1 MRVIYVITGEI
12 KSKIDQIWNAFWS
25 GGISNP
31 LEVME
36 QMTYLLFIRR
46 LDEIQITKEKKAN
59 RLKKEVEHPI
69 FTPEQ
74 DHLRWSK
81 FITLGDAATLYNTV
95 ANEVF
100 PFIKNLGAEDE
111 TTYSHHMKDARFTI
125 PTPALLTKVVDL
137 VADVPMD
144 DKDTKGDIY
153 EYMLGKIASAGQN
166 GQFRT
171 PRHIIKM
178 IVELMQPKPTDTIC
192 DPACGTAGFLVAA
205 SEYLNDHYSTEIFAN
220 PEAAKRFSE
229 ETFFGYDFDSTML
242 RIGSMN
248 MMLHGVENPQII
260 NLDSLSKH
268 DKDLENKFS
277 LILANP
283 PFSGSLDYEICS
295 PKLLSTVRTKKTELL
310 FVALFEKLLLNG
322 GMCAAIVPNGVLES
336 DSNAHEVMRKKLI
349 HDCRLIAII
358 SLPHWVFKPYASVA
372 TSIIIFQKASTT
384 EKVWY
389 YRVDA
394 DGFTDGANKME
405 SLENDIPEL
414 LNLWKAKDTDA
425 YKPNKTKHRFI
436 SKEDILANGYDLC
449 HRAYLNGYSYPE
461 NTPRKKI
468 KDLFNIVRGQ
478 SQASTAIS
486 DGEFPFITSSAEF
499 KTSNTYQIDSEAI
512 IIPTVSST
520 GHGHASLKNIHYM
533 NGKFNLATI
542 CIALIPK
549 DKYTN
554 VQFVYYYL
562 LKFKEELLV
571 ALMRGAANVSLNL
584 DKLDELEIPQYDSS
598 IMQKCLD
605 EISQMESEILKIK
618 EELLLK
624 ESQLSDLKSNFGGSL
639 LGK

>member
-1 MRVIYVITGEI
+1 MITGEI

-59 RLKKEVEHPI
+59 KLSQIKKQTIAVEHPI

-205 SEYLNDHYSTEIFAN
+205 SEYLNDHHSTEIFAN

-248 MMLHGVENPQII
+248 M
-260 NLDSLSKH
+260 
-268 DKDLENKFS
+268 
-277 LILANP
+277 
-283 PFSGSLDYEICS
+283 
-295 PKLLSTVRTKKTELL
+295 
-310 FVALFEKLLLNG
+310 
-322 GMCAAIVPNGVLES
+322 
-336 DSNAHEVMRKKLI
+336 
-349 HDCRLIAII
+349 
-358 SLPHWVFKPYASVA
+358 
-372 TSIIIFQKASTT
+372 
-384 EKVWY
+384 
-389 YRVDA
+389 
-394 DGFTDGANKME
+394 
-405 SLENDIPEL
+405 
-414 LNLWKAKDTDA
+414 
-425 YKPNKTKHRFI
+425 
-436 SKEDILANGYDLC
+436 
-449 HRAYLNGYSYPE
+449 
-461 NTPRKKI
+461 
-468 KDLFNIVRGQ
+468 
-478 SQASTAIS
+478 
-486 DGEFPFITSSAEF
+486 
-499 KTSNTYQIDSEAI
+499 
-512 IIPTVSST
+512 
-520 GHGHASLKNIHYM
+520 
-533 NGKFNLATI
+533 
-542 CIALIPK
+542 
-549 DKYTN
+549 
-554 VQFVYYYL
+554 
-562 LKFKEELLV
+562 
-571 ALMRGAANVSLNL
+571 
-584 DKLDELEIPQYDSS
+584 
-598 IMQKCLD
+598 
-605 EISQMESEILKIK
+605 
-618 EELLLK
+618 
-624 ESQLSDLKSNFGGSL
+624 
-639 LGK
+639 